1 MPDFTVDIG
10 GPDALSKN
18 LNRAKDNIDGAL
30 KAMEDIGPD
39 SVAPDDL
46 DDACAEFRGDRERG
60 IKKLGER
67 VGKIT
72 DALGTATG
80 KYIEFEAA
88 LQENL
93 TKMQHAIE
101 SGSAGNLLRRAWDP
115 HPQQPVRPDD
125 RQRGLAWPD
134 LQSRSRQPRSSGH
147 AGRAD
152 D

>member
-46 DDACAEFRGDRERG
+46 DDACAEFREAWVRG

-72 DALGTATG
+72 GALGTATG
-80 KYIEFEAA
+80 KYIEFE
-88 LQENL
+88 
-93 TKMQHAIE
+93 
-101 SGSAGNLLRRAWDP
+101 
-115 HPQQPVRPDD
+115 
-125 RQRGLAWPD
+125 
-134 LQSRSRQPRSSGH
+134 PRYK
-147 AGRAD
+147 RT
-152 D
+152 

>member
-1 MPDFTVDIG
+1 
-10 GPDALSKN
+10 
-18 LNRAKDNIDGAL
+18 
-30 KAMEDIGPD
+30 MEDIGAD

-46 DDACAEFRGDRERG
+46 DDACAEFREDRERG

-72 DALGTATG
+72 DALGTAKG

-101 SGSAGNLLRRAWDP
+101 SGSAG
-115 HPQQPVRPDD
+115 QPAPPSM
-125 RQRGLAWPD
+125 GPA
-134 LQSRSRQPRSSGH
+134 ST
-147 AGRAD
+147 AGAAR
-152 D
+152 